1 VSQSG
6 GGAASYFVVAG
17 TSLSIVCVEW
27 LHSTLGHER
36 IAVQVALA
44 WPDQIESRSC
54 QWLRLRHRAKQ
65 KWPWPANFQ
74 QPVVRADG
82 QRWSLVGKWRAAK
95 FTGNE
100 QRPPS
105 KQASEARHLTAETF
119 SPRCCCCCKKEA
131 KMRGCIGY
139 SKDPRKQ
146 NNTKNRLPNLPLQRE
161 RCTIILL
168 VLPDYSPPPSFPAVR
183 AAQKIVGEQ
192 LENLALAPPKQ

>member
-1 VSQSG
+1 MASRRPQSRKDG
-6 GGAASYFVVAG
+6 SAG
-17 TSLSIVCVEW
+17 YK
-27 LHSTLGHER
+27 
-36 IAVQVALA
+36 QVAPA

-105 KQASEARHLTAETF
+105 RQASKARHLTAETF
-119 SPRCCCCCKKEA
+119 SPRCCCCCRKDGKEEEIDDWYTSKTRGNKYHKKQT
-131 KMRGCIGY
+131 
-139 SKDPRKQ
+139 SKSSITAGAVY
-146 NNTKNRLPNLPLQRE
+146 NTTSTARLLLASSLLSCRPSYPKN
-161 RCTIILL
+161 CW
-168 VLPDYSPPPSFPAVR
+168 
-183 AAQKIVGEQ
+183 
-192 LENLALAPPKQ
+192 